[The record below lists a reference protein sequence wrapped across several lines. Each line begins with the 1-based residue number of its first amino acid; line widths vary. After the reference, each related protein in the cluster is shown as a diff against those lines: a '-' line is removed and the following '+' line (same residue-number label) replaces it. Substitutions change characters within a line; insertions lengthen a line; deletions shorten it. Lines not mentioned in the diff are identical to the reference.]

1 MIRVFYQHPRPEAD
15 GVGYYD
21 AEHSQPVA
29 DMAQFEL
36 RKRAPCGSG
45 YGLAGVKVTRIE
57 QIDTSYENAAADYY
71 AKYGTAGEF

>member
-1 MIRVFYQHPRPEAD
+1 MIRVFYVHPNPA
-15 GVGYYD
+15 GGYYD

-36 RKRAPCGSG
+36 RKRAPRSDG

-57 QIDTSYENAAADYY
+57 QIDTSYENGAADYY